1 MVRIVIF
8 LILLLMASAYAL
20 WKGGG
25 PERVMATILLSMLVV
40 DQLAHIL
47 IPVQFASVDTAH
59 LAIDLIAAI
68 LTFTLAMTAHRF
80 WPLVAAVLQTLPL
93 LAHFSRLADVGMH
106 PIAYLTMQVAASWL
120 LPPLLAA
127 ATWRHQTR
135 LRRSGSDQSW
145 QPSSLQSH
153 LPRVFR

>member
-1 MVRIVIF
+1 MRIVIF

-25 PERVMATILLSMLVV
+25 PERMMATILLGMLVV
-40 DQLAHIL
+40 DQLVHLL
-47 IPVQFASVDTAH
+47 IPAQFASVDTAH
-59 LAIDLIAAI
+59 LALDLIAAL
-68 LTFTLAMTAHRF
+68 LTFMLAMTAHRF
-80 WPLVAAVLQTLPL
+80 WPMVAAVLQTLPL
-93 LAHFSRLADVGMH
+93 LAHFGRLADVGMH

>member
-1 MVRIVIF
+1 MRIVIF

-25 PERVMATILLSMLVV
+25 PERMMATILLGMLVV
-40 DQLAHIL
+40 DQLVHLL
-47 IPVQFASVDTAH
+47 IPAQFASVDTAH
-59 LAIDLIAAI
+59 LALDLIAAL
-68 LTFTLAMTAHRF
+68 LTFMLAMTAHRF
-80 WPLVAAVLQTLPL
+80 WPMVAAVLQTLPL
-93 LAHFSRLADVGMH
+93 LAHLSRLADVGMH

>member
-1 MVRIVIF
+1 M
-8 LILLLMASAYAL
+8 
-20 WKGGG
+20 
-25 PERVMATILLSMLVV
+25 MATILLGMLVV
-40 DQLAHIL
+40 DQLVHLL
-47 IPVQFASVDTAH
+47 IPAQFASVDTAH
-59 LAIDLIAAI
+59 LALDLIAAI
-68 LTFTLAMTAHRF
+68 LTFMLAMTAHRF
-80 WPLVAAVLQTLPL
+80 WPMVAAVLQTLPL

-106 PIAYLTMQVAASWL
+106 PIAYLSMQVAASWL

>member
-93 LAHFSRLADVGMH
+93 LAHFSRLADVGS
-106 PIAYLTMQVAASWL
+106 LLDVAAGQL
-120 LPPLLAA
+120 LITQGAQD
-127 ATWRHQTR
+127 TDVYFIITGRFQ
-135 LRRSGSDQSW
+135 
-145 QPSSLQSH
+145 
-153 LPRVFR
+153 

>member
-1 MVRIVIF
+1 MLRIVIF

-25 PERVMATILLSMLVV
+25 PERMMATILLGMLVV
-40 DQLAHIL
+40 DQLVHLL
-47 IPVQFASVDTAH
+47 IPAQFASVDTAH
-59 LAIDLIAAI
+59 LVLDLIAAL
-68 LTFTLAMTAHRF
+68 LTFMLAMTAHRF
-80 WPLVAAVLQTLPL
+80 WPMVAAVLQTLPL